1 MTMIIHLKVPA
12 KHGTKKILKE
22 ILGEHSNKECSSLKE
37 LPGGQDYE
45 IGWNFSIFK
54 KIDFNIVDDLLE
66 MFGLSNGDM
75 Y

>member
-1 MTMIIHLKVPA
+1 MTMIHLKIPA
-12 KHGTKKILKE
+12 KRGTKKILKE
-22 ILGEHSNKECSSLKE
+22 ILREHSNKECSSLKK
-37 LPGGQDYE
+37 LPDGQDYE
-45 IGWNFSIFK
+45 IGWNFNIFK